1 VELSAF
7 NLNNFLASELFSAQP
22 YSTLVLVEYLLI
34 LVIFV
39 LLFTQL
45 IPVVLAHA
53 KYLAFI
59 AEIQTVLEPCRY
71 AHYLVFTQRLHKL
84 RLFTVDI
91 IARAK
96 LTLQNNC
103 KTKNEN
109 LPHSYRPRKKH
120 GLHRLL
126 H

>member
-7 NLNNFLASELFSAQP
+7 NLNNLLASKLFSAQP
-22 YSTLVLVEYLLI
+22 YSALVLVEYLLI

-59 AEIQTVLEPCRY
+59 A
-71 AHYLVFTQRLHKL
+71 
-84 RLFTVDI
+84 
-91 IARAK
+91 
-96 LTLQNNC
+96 
-103 KTKNEN
+103 
-109 LPHSYRPRKKH
+109 
-120 GLHRLL
+120 
-126 H
+126 